1 MPLMFESVTP
11 VISIAG
17 RRRAGPDG
25 SESTVRR
32 PAVRGFSAT
41 VIAAVLAAGSPAFA
55 ASADPVL
62 VFPGMEIHQ
71 GIHVCTLGY
80 VDPAKRVAFTAG
92 HCRGD
97 GPVTDKDNNVIG
109 NLAMF
114 RENTPDGTTVAADQ
128 PIADYESIV
137 LSDDVM
143 ANNILPGGRPLRSDP
158 GRVVTPG
165 EAVCHFG
172 VITGES
178 CGTVEAVN
186 NGWFTMSHGAV
197 GQKGDSG
204 GPVYVTSPAGP
215 ALIVGIFNSKWG
227 EFPAAV
233 SWHTTTQQIRED
245 AGVSN
250 RPAVR
255 RVPSH

>member
-1 MPLMFESVTP
+1 M
-11 VISIAG
+11 AG
-17 RRRAGPDG
+17 RRRAGPDR

-32 PAVRGFSAT
+32 PAVRALAGTAT
-41 VIAAVLAAGSPAFA
+41 VAVLIAGSSALV

-80 VDPAKRVAFTAG
+80 VDPATRVAFAAG

-109 NLAMF
+109 NLATF
-114 RENTPDGTTVAADQ
+114 RENTPDGTSVDADR

-137 LSDDVM
+137 LTNDVM
-143 ANNILPGGRPLRSDP
+143 ANNILPGGRPLASDP
-158 GRVVTPG
+158 GLVVTPG
-165 EAVCHFG
+165 EPVCHFG

-178 CGTVEAVN
+178 CGTVESVN
-186 NGWFTMSHGAV
+186 NGWFTMGHGAV

-204 GPVYVTSPAGP
+204 GPVYITSPAGP

-233 SWHTTTQQIRED
+233 SWQSTSQQIRED
-245 AGVSN
+245 VGVPN
-250 RPAVR
+250 RSAAR
-255 RVPSH
+255 RVPRH